1 MGKERK
7 KVKKEVGRR
16 EGRKRKISL
25 AQHKLDSS
33 CLTYEQEV
41 TTTGRRTP
49 VNGDISVPQA

>member
-41 TTTGRRTP
+41 TTGRRTP
-49 VNGDISVPQA
+49 VNGDISVPRA